1 MGNEKKRRRHRSPQ
15 EKADLLKKVHLEK
28 KPVHEVCD
36 PIGLQPSVLYHWQRE
51 LFERAPEIFESGAKK
66 KSGADS
72 RTAQL
77 ERENAALRAKLAR
90 KDEVIA
96 EISEEYIALKKEL
109 GEL

>member
-1 MGNEKKRRRHRSPQ
+1 MGNEKKKRKHRSPQ
-15 EKADLLKKVHLEK
+15 EKADLLKKVHIEK

-36 PIGLQPSVLYHWQRE
+36 EIGLQPSVLYHWQRE
-51 LFERAPEIFESGAKK
+51 LFERAPEIFASGAKK
-66 KSGADS
+66 PGGDS

-96 EISEEYIALKKEL
+96 EISEEYVALKKEL
-109 GEL
+109 GEP